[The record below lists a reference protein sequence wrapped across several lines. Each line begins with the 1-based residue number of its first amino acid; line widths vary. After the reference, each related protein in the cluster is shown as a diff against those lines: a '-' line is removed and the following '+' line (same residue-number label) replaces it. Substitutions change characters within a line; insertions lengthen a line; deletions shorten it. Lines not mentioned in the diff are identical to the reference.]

1 MASYL
6 LRRLALTI
14 PILLGVSLLVF
25 LMLHSAGGDPAQSIL
40 GARADPESIAQ
51 LRQDLGLDR
60 PLLVQYAAFLGGA
73 VRGDFG
79 RSYRSN
85 TPVIAEIAARFPAT
99 IELAIAA
106 MAIAVVTGVVFGTL
120 AAVRRHSLL
129 DYVSSTV
136 VLLGVSIPTFWL
148 GLILII
154 IFGLWMRWLP
164 ISGRVDPRLGAD
176 PSLPFLTLAS
186 VLHGNWAVAKD
197 ALRPPTLPALTRAA
211 WPAAIVARM
220 TRASLIESLGQDYV
234 RTARGKGL
242 PEQLIVVGH
251 AARNALLP
259 VLTVVGLEFGTL
271 LGGAVVTET
280 IFSWPGLGQLTVA
293 AIGARDYQMVQGVVV
308 LLAALVAIATI
319 GPFLVRD
326 PVVQNIQDRLTPP
339 NATYWFGTDDLGRDI
354 FARVVSGA
362 PISLVSGLAS
372 VVIGLALGTLV
383 GTVAGYVEGRGGLVL
398 MAAMD
403 LLLALPAILLAITV
417 AARVGAGLPAAMV
430 AAGLVGLPAYARLS
444 RASTLAVKRR
454 EMVDAA
460 RAIGATDREIVVR
473 HIVPN
478 ILTPLIVQSTI
489 GVGNAILLVSAL
501 GFLGLGAQAPTP
513 EWGRMLSDAQRYVTD
528 SPFIGIFQGL
538 AISLTVLG
546 FNLTGDG
553 LRDALDPTFGR

>member
-1 MASYL
+1 
-6 LRRLALTI
+6 
-14 PILLGVSLLVF
+14 
-25 LMLHSAGGDPAQSIL
+25 MLHSAGGDPAQSIL
-40 GARADPESIAQ
+40 GARADPESIAE
-51 LRQDLGLDR
+51 LRQELGLDR
-60 PLLVQYAAFLGGA
+60 PLLVQYVAFLSGA

-85 TPVIAEIAARFPAT
+85 TPVTTEIAARFPAT

-186 VLHGNWAVAKD
+186 VLNGTWAVAKD
-197 ALRPPTLPALTRAA
+197 ALRHLILPALTLAA

-242 PEQLIVVGH
+242 PEQLIVVSH

-280 IFSWPGLGQLTVA
+280 IFSWPGLGQLTVT

-308 LLAALVAIATI
+308 LL
-319 GPFLVRD
+319 
-326 PVVQNIQDRLTPP
+326 
-339 NATYWFGTDDLGRDI
+339 
-354 FARVVSGA
+354 GA
-362 PISLVSGLAS
+362 VF
-372 VVIGLALGTLV
+372 
-383 GTVAGYVEGRGGLVL
+383 VL
-398 MAAMD
+398 
-403 LLLALPAILLAITV
+403 L
-417 AARVGAGLPAAMV
+417 
-430 AAGLVGLPAYARLS
+430 
-444 RASTLAVKRR
+444 
-454 EMVDAA
+454 
-460 RAIGATDREIVVR
+460 
-473 HIVPN
+473 N
-478 ILTPLIVQSTI
+478 
-489 GVGNAILLVSAL
+489 LLV
-501 GFLGLGAQAPTP
+501 
-513 EWGRMLSDAQRYVTD
+513 D
-528 SPFIGIFQGL
+528 
-538 AISLTVLG
+538 VLY
-546 FNLTGDG
+546 
-553 LRDALDPTFGR
+553 AVLDPRIRYE

>member
-1 MASYL
+1 MARYL

-40 GARADPESIAQ
+40 GARADPESIAK
-51 LRQDLGLDR
+51 LRRELGLDR
-60 PLLVQYAAFLGGA
+60 PLLVQYVAFLSGA

-85 TPVIAEIAARFPAT
+85 TPVTTEIAARFPAT

-186 VLHGNWAVAKD
+186 VLNGNWAVAKD
-197 ALRPPTLPALTRAA
+197 ALRHLILPALTLAA

-280 IFSWPGLGQLTVA
+280 IFSWPGLGQLTVT

-308 LLAALVAIATI
+308 LL
-319 GPFLVRD
+319 
-326 PVVQNIQDRLTPP
+326 
-339 NATYWFGTDDLGRDI
+339 
-354 FARVVSGA
+354 GA
-362 PISLVSGLAS
+362 VF
-372 VVIGLALGTLV
+372 
-383 GTVAGYVEGRGGLVL
+383 VL
-398 MAAMD
+398 
-403 LLLALPAILLAITV
+403 L
-417 AARVGAGLPAAMV
+417 
-430 AAGLVGLPAYARLS
+430 
-444 RASTLAVKRR
+444 
-454 EMVDAA
+454 
-460 RAIGATDREIVVR
+460 
-473 HIVPN
+473 N
-478 ILTPLIVQSTI
+478 
-489 GVGNAILLVSAL
+489 LLV
-501 GFLGLGAQAPTP
+501 
-513 EWGRMLSDAQRYVTD
+513 D
-528 SPFIGIFQGL
+528 
-538 AISLTVLG
+538 VLY
-546 FNLTGDG
+546 
-553 LRDALDPTFGR
+553 AVLDPRIRYE

>member
-1 MASYL
+1 MARYL

-40 GARADPESIAQ
+40 GARADPESIAK
-51 LRQDLGLDR
+51 LRQELGLDR
-60 PLLVQYAAFLGGA
+60 PLLVQYVAFLSGA

-85 TPVIAEIAARFPAT
+85 TPVTTEIAARFPAT

-120 AAVRRHSLL
+120 AAVRRHSIL
-129 DYVSSTV
+129 DYVSSTI

-154 IFGLWMRWLP
+154 IFGLWLRWLP

-197 ALRPPTLPALTRAA
+197 ALRHLILPALTLAA

-220 TRASLIESLGQDYV
+220 TRASLIESLGQEYV

-280 IFSWPGLGQLTVA
+280 IFSWPGLGQLTVT

-308 LLAALVAIATI
+308 LL
-319 GPFLVRD
+319 
-326 PVVQNIQDRLTPP
+326 
-339 NATYWFGTDDLGRDI
+339 
-354 FARVVSGA
+354 GA
-362 PISLVSGLAS
+362 VF
-372 VVIGLALGTLV
+372 
-383 GTVAGYVEGRGGLVL
+383 VL
-398 MAAMD
+398 
-403 LLLALPAILLAITV
+403 L
-417 AARVGAGLPAAMV
+417 
-430 AAGLVGLPAYARLS
+430 
-444 RASTLAVKRR
+444 
-454 EMVDAA
+454 
-460 RAIGATDREIVVR
+460 
-473 HIVPN
+473 N
-478 ILTPLIVQSTI
+478 
-489 GVGNAILLVSAL
+489 LLV
-501 GFLGLGAQAPTP
+501 
-513 EWGRMLSDAQRYVTD
+513 D
-528 SPFIGIFQGL
+528 
-538 AISLTVLG
+538 VLY
-546 FNLTGDG
+546 
-553 LRDALDPTFGR
+553 AVLDPRIRYE

>member
-1 MASYL
+1 MARYL

-40 GARADPESIAQ
+40 GARADPESIAK
-51 LRQDLGLDR
+51 LRRELGLDR
-60 PLLVQYAAFLGGA
+60 PLLVQYVAFLSGA

-85 TPVIAEIAARFPAT
+85 TPVTTEIAARFPAT

-154 IFGLWMRWLP
+154 IFGLWLRWLP

-186 VLHGNWAVAKD
+186 VLNGTWAVAKD
-197 ALRPPTLPALTRAA
+197 ALRHLILPALTLAA

-280 IFSWPGLGQLTVA
+280 IFSWPGLGQLTVT
-293 AIGARDYQMVQGVVV
+293 AIEARDYQMVQGVVV
-308 LLAALVAIATI
+308 LL
-319 GPFLVRD
+319 
-326 PVVQNIQDRLTPP
+326 
-339 NATYWFGTDDLGRDI
+339 
-354 FARVVSGA
+354 GA
-362 PISLVSGLAS
+362 VF
-372 VVIGLALGTLV
+372 
-383 GTVAGYVEGRGGLVL
+383 VL
-398 MAAMD
+398 
-403 LLLALPAILLAITV
+403 L
-417 AARVGAGLPAAMV
+417 
-430 AAGLVGLPAYARLS
+430 
-444 RASTLAVKRR
+444 
-454 EMVDAA
+454 
-460 RAIGATDREIVVR
+460 
-473 HIVPN
+473 N
-478 ILTPLIVQSTI
+478 
-489 GVGNAILLVSAL
+489 LLV
-501 GFLGLGAQAPTP
+501 
-513 EWGRMLSDAQRYVTD
+513 D
-528 SPFIGIFQGL
+528 
-538 AISLTVLG
+538 VLY
-546 FNLTGDG
+546 
-553 LRDALDPTFGR
+553 AVLDPRIRYE

>member
-1 MASYL
+1 MARYL

-60 PLLVQYAAFLGGA
+60 PLLVQYVAFLSGA

-85 TPVIAEIAARFPAT
+85 TPVTTEIAARFPAT

-197 ALRPPTLPALTRAA
+197 ALRHLILPALTLAA

-280 IFSWPGLGQLTVA
+280 IFSWPGLGQLTVT

-308 LLAALVAIATI
+308 LL
-319 GPFLVRD
+319 
-326 PVVQNIQDRLTPP
+326 
-339 NATYWFGTDDLGRDI
+339 
-354 FARVVSGA
+354 GA
-362 PISLVSGLAS
+362 VF
-372 VVIGLALGTLV
+372 
-383 GTVAGYVEGRGGLVL
+383 VL
-398 MAAMD
+398 
-403 LLLALPAILLAITV
+403 L
-417 AARVGAGLPAAMV
+417 
-430 AAGLVGLPAYARLS
+430 
-444 RASTLAVKRR
+444 
-454 EMVDAA
+454 
-460 RAIGATDREIVVR
+460 
-473 HIVPN
+473 N
-478 ILTPLIVQSTI
+478 
-489 GVGNAILLVSAL
+489 LLV
-501 GFLGLGAQAPTP
+501 
-513 EWGRMLSDAQRYVTD
+513 D
-528 SPFIGIFQGL
+528 
-538 AISLTVLG
+538 VLY
-546 FNLTGDG
+546 
-553 LRDALDPTFGR
+553 AVLDPRIRYE

>member
-1 MASYL
+1 MARYL

-25 LMLHSAGGDPAQSIL
+25 LMLHSAGGDPAQTIL
-40 GARADPESIAQ
+40 GARADPESIAE
-51 LRQDLGLDR
+51 LRRELGLDR
-60 PLLVQYAAFLGGA
+60 PLLVQYVAFLSGA

-106 MAIAVVTGVVFGTL
+106 MVIAVVVGMVFGTL

-129 DYVSSTV
+129 DYVSSSV
-136 VLLGVSIPTFWL
+136 VLLGVSLPTFWL

-154 IFGLWMRWLP
+154 IFGLWLRWLP

-186 VLHGNWAVAKD
+186 LLHGNWAVAKD
-197 ALRPPTLPALTRAA
+197 ALRHLVLPALALAA

-280 IFSWPGLGQLTVA
+280 IFSWPGLGQLTVT
-293 AIGARDYQMVQGVVV
+293 AIGARDYQIVQGVVV
-308 LLAALVAIATI
+308 LL
-319 GPFLVRD
+319 
-326 PVVQNIQDRLTPP
+326 
-339 NATYWFGTDDLGRDI
+339 
-354 FARVVSGA
+354 GA
-362 PISLVSGLAS
+362 VF
-372 VVIGLALGTLV
+372 
-383 GTVAGYVEGRGGLVL
+383 VL
-398 MAAMD
+398 
-403 LLLALPAILLAITV
+403 L
-417 AARVGAGLPAAMV
+417 
-430 AAGLVGLPAYARLS
+430 
-444 RASTLAVKRR
+444 
-454 EMVDAA
+454 
-460 RAIGATDREIVVR
+460 
-473 HIVPN
+473 N
-478 ILTPLIVQSTI
+478 
-489 GVGNAILLVSAL
+489 LLV
-501 GFLGLGAQAPTP
+501 
-513 EWGRMLSDAQRYVTD
+513 D
-528 SPFIGIFQGL
+528 
-538 AISLTVLG
+538 VLY
-546 FNLTGDG
+546 
-553 LRDALDPTFGR
+553 AVLDPRIRYE

>member
-1 MASYL
+1 MTRYL
-6 LRRLALTI
+6 LRRLVLTI

-25 LMLHSAGGDPAQSIL
+25 LMLHSAGGDPAQTIL
-40 GARADPESIAQ
+40 GARADPESLAA
-51 LRQDLGLDR
+51 LRRELGLDQ
-60 PLLVQYAAFLGGA
+60 PLPVQYVAFLSGA

-99 IELAIAA
+99 IELAVAA
-106 MAIAVVTGVVFGTL
+106 MVIAVVTGVIFGTL

-154 IFGLWMRWLP
+154 VFGLWLRWLP

-176 PSLPFLTLAS
+176 PSLPFLTLTS
-186 VLHGNWAVAKD
+186 LLQGNWAVGKD
-197 ALRPPTLPALTRAA
+197 ALRHIILPALTLAA

-242 PEQLIVVGH
+242 PEQLIVVSH

-308 LLAALVAIATI
+308 LL
-319 GPFLVRD
+319 
-326 PVVQNIQDRLTPP
+326 
-339 NATYWFGTDDLGRDI
+339 
-354 FARVVSGA
+354 GA
-362 PISLVSGLAS
+362 VF
-372 VVIGLALGTLV
+372 
-383 GTVAGYVEGRGGLVL
+383 VL
-398 MAAMD
+398 
-403 LLLALPAILLAITV
+403 L
-417 AARVGAGLPAAMV
+417 
-430 AAGLVGLPAYARLS
+430 
-444 RASTLAVKRR
+444 
-454 EMVDAA
+454 
-460 RAIGATDREIVVR
+460 
-473 HIVPN
+473 N
-478 ILTPLIVQSTI
+478 
-489 GVGNAILLVSAL
+489 LLV
-501 GFLGLGAQAPTP
+501 
-513 EWGRMLSDAQRYVTD
+513 D
-528 SPFIGIFQGL
+528 
-538 AISLTVLG
+538 VLY
-546 FNLTGDG
+546 
-553 LRDALDPTFGR
+553 AVLDPRIRYE

>member
-1 MASYL
+1 MARYL

-60 PLLVQYAAFLGGA
+60 PLLVQYVAFLSGA

-85 TPVIAEIAARFPAT
+85 TPVTTEIAARFPAT

-197 ALRPPTLPALTRAA
+197 ALRHLILPALTLAA

-280 IFSWPGLGQLTVA
+280 IFSWPGLGQLTVT
-293 AIGARDYQMVQGVVV
+293 AIEARDYQMVQGVVV
-308 LLAALVAIATI
+308 LL
-319 GPFLVRD
+319 
-326 PVVQNIQDRLTPP
+326 
-339 NATYWFGTDDLGRDI
+339 
-354 FARVVSGA
+354 GA
-362 PISLVSGLAS
+362 VF
-372 VVIGLALGTLV
+372 
-383 GTVAGYVEGRGGLVL
+383 VL
-398 MAAMD
+398 
-403 LLLALPAILLAITV
+403 L
-417 AARVGAGLPAAMV
+417 
-430 AAGLVGLPAYARLS
+430 
-444 RASTLAVKRR
+444 
-454 EMVDAA
+454 
-460 RAIGATDREIVVR
+460 
-473 HIVPN
+473 N
-478 ILTPLIVQSTI
+478 
-489 GVGNAILLVSAL
+489 LLV
-501 GFLGLGAQAPTP
+501 
-513 EWGRMLSDAQRYVTD
+513 D
-528 SPFIGIFQGL
+528 
-538 AISLTVLG
+538 VLY
-546 FNLTGDG
+546 
-553 LRDALDPTFGR
+553 AVLDPRIRYE